1 MIDMGEL
8 LVGYVVGNRQPSHVP
23 PVRRR
28 VSGPGVRWVWAPG
41 VGGGHYRGRVP
52 SPPPS
57 PVDGFRA
64 HVARATG
71 DDDPATSRF
80 RRALAGESTARFA
93 DRIVLERAA
102 YLVRTTARTLE
113 DIARESGFRGYDVF
127 ARAFRR
133 EYGELPSAWRA
144 APTSHVIDA
153 PGEVHFQPPGALRLP
168 ARSRMDSVDLVVE
181 MVEHHV
187 RTVGDLVDAAAR
199 LAGPAD
205 TTLRSALGELVA
217 RMERLVALVHESPY
231 DTGVGD
237 DSLRARLDRVGP
249 DYVAAV
255 ALLGASGRFDEA
267 VVDAFSPAPATT
279 TFAAMVTSAITDV
292 DDLLRTARS
301 RLAEVTA

>member
-1 MIDMGEL
+1 
-8 LVGYVVGNRQPSHVP
+8 
-23 PVRRR
+23 
-28 VSGPGVRWVWAPG
+28 

-57 PVDGFRA
+57 SVDAFRA
-64 HVARATG
+64 YVARATG
-71 DDDPATSRF
+71 DDDSATSRF

-102 YLVRTTARTLE
+102 HLAATTARTLE

-133 EYGELPSAWRA
+133 EYGALPSAWRA
-144 APTSHVIDA
+144 DPTSCAIDA
-153 PGEVHFQPPGALRLP
+153 PGEVHFHPPGALRLP

-187 RTVGDLVDAAAR
+187 RTVGDLVEASAR
-199 LAGPAD
+199 VAGPDD
-205 TTLRSALGELVA
+205 TTLRSVLDELVG
-217 RMERLVALVHESPY
+217 RMERLVALVHESSH
-231 DTGVGD
+231 DAVAGEG
-237 DSLRARLDRVGP
+237 SLRARLDRVGP

-255 ALLGASGRFDEA
+255 ALVGASGRFDEA

-279 TFAAMVTSAITDV
+279 TFGAMVTSAITDA
-292 DDLLRTARS
+292 DDLVRTARS